1 MKTGFIAA
9 ILALVLSACASTGGK
24 TGGTLPSR
32 GYPPAG
38 WSQRIESPVWTAA
51 AHQALEGI
59 APQLLAATP
68 TDIDAFCPGYRT
80 ADSAGRRAFYVL
92 LLSELARLE
101 SNFDPAARFAE
112 PTVRDRQGRNV
123 ISTGLLQISQESAN
137 GYGCAITDQ
146 RQLEDGAT
154 NLQCGVRILS
164 NLIARDG
171 VVTGYERG
179 WKGASRYWSPF
190 RDNAKLAQ
198 LQDATNSAPY
208 CKRPGAPRR

>member
-1 MKTGFIAA
+1 MKKVLIAA
-9 ILALVLSACASTGGK
+9 ALVLALAACASTGGK
-24 TGGTLPSR
+24 TGGLPSR

-51 AHQALEGI
+51 AHQALDGL
-59 APQLLAATP
+59 APQLLASVP
-68 TDIDAFCPGYRT
+68 TDIDAFCPGYRS
-80 ADSAGRRAFYVL
+80 ADAAGRRAFYVM

-101 SNFDPAARFAE
+101 SNYDPAARYTE
-112 PTVRDRQGRNV
+112 PQIRDRQGRNV

-137 GYGCAITDQ
+137 GYGCAVTDQ

-164 NLIARDG
+164 ALIARDS

-198 LQDATNSAPY
+198 LQDATNAAPY
-208 CKRPGAPRR
+208 CKRPSTPRR